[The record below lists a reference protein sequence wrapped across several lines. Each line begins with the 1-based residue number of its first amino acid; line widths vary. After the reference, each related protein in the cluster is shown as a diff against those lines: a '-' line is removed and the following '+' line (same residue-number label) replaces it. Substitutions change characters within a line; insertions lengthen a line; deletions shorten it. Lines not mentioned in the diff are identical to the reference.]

1 MAMEKIINYSF
12 LAYRWGIISLII
24 IISFIGNASIP
35 IDLQHHK
42 PLINIDGCSMDNTA
56 FQVGEEITYKLYYNL
71 NFIWIPAGEAV
82 FKVNDADNQY
92 HLSVVGRTYKSYEWF
107 FKVRDYYDTYIDK
120 ESLLP
125 TLSLRDVKEGG
136 YTVYDRVQFDQ
147 PNRQAIA
154 ERGRS
159 KETIKEYH
167 EIPLDDC
174 MHDLLSI
181 IYFTR
186 NLEYDD
192 LKKTSAIPVK
202 VFMDK
207 ETHPLQVRYLGEET
221 DKKIKGL
228 GRFNTQLISP
238 QVLVGDVFKEDD
250 QVKIWVSDDEN
261 RIPLLIES
269 PVSVGSVKAVLK
281 DYKNLRYDLAAQIND

>member
-1 MAMEKIINYSF
+1 MVKQKINNCFFTPS
-12 LAYRWGIISLII
+12 RWGITTLVLILT
-24 IISFIGNASIP
+24 FIGKASIP
-35 IDLQHHK
+35 MSIHQYQ
-42 PLINIDGCSMDNTA
+42 PPVYIDGCFMNNTA

-82 FKVNDADNQY
+82 FTVNDAAEQY

-136 YTVYDRVQFDQ
+136 YTVYDRVKFDQ

-154 ERGRS
+154 ERGRT

-167 EIPLDDC
+167 EIELDGC
-174 MHDLLSI
+174 MHDILSI

-186 NLEYDD
+186 NLEYSD
-192 LKKTSAIPVK
+192 LKAATAIPVK

-207 ETHPLQVRYLGEET
+207 ETHPLQVRYLGEEQ

-228 GRFNTQLISP
+228 GRFNTQVVSP
-238 QVLVGDVFKEDD
+238 QVVVGDIFKEED
-250 QVKIWVSDDEN
+250 QVKIWVSDDGN

-281 DYKNLRYDLAAQIND
+281 DYKNLRYDLAAQIN